1 MSVASSHTTVYL
13 KRLRLCGCVVDV
25 DAVLDGVG
33 DGVALENFPPTR
45 SWSTTSFFF
54 GCAGPSPG
62 KPSVLSNSRP
72 VYEANAGLCV
82 LCSLGLKAEIKR
94 FRERMRGGATHDGM
108 P

>member
-1 MSVASSHTTVYL
+1 MYL

-33 DGVALENFPPTR
+33 DGVALANSPPRTRLVNNFLL
-45 SWSTTSFFF
+45 
-54 GCAGPSPG
+54 GVGPSPG